1 MRENQTKTDE
11 LVTMSRDGTKMLE
24 ISVYVKNSAMSL
36 LPVSTK
42 YHKYALCVRIHCEY
56 MLKT

>member
-1 MRENQTKTDE
+1 
-11 LVTMSRDGTKMLE
+11 MSRDGTKMLE

-42 YHKYALCVRIHCEY
+42 YQKNALCVRIHCEY